1 MAPSKL
7 ETIDFNSFSN
17 IVAGAPRS
25 SKQKYHGI
33 DPTTKQPNW
42 DVPVATSEDI
52 EEAVAAANKAY
63 ADWKTTTWEYRT
75 ERIARFKDA
84 IEAYQEELIDL
95 LLKETGKPRQF
106 GAAEVKGVSGFMEWH
121 INLKEPKGE
130 TYDLEDRKI
139 VNKFVPLG
147 VAAAICPWNF
157 PLLLSLGKV
166 LPAVQMGNAIIVKP
180 SPFTPYTALKMVEIA
195 NQVFP
200 PGLVQALGGDDKL
213 GPALVDHPDIHK
225 ISFTGSIATGKKVM
239 AAAAKTVKRVTLEMG
254 GNDPSIVLPDA
265 DIAKAAPMVAMGA
278 FFNTS
283 QVCIASKRI
292 YVHSSIYDAFLEALV
307 NVTKSL
313 KVGSSNDDG
322 VMLGP
327 IQNSMQYEKVKT
339 FFKDTK
345 DHGYKFALGSGDVP
359 ETNGFFINPTII
371 DNPPDDS
378 MIVQEE
384 PFGPIVPVQKYDD
397 VDEVIRRANSSK
409 AGLGATVFGKDP
421 QKLQEVADKL
431 EAGSVW
437 INSFPAAG
445 PQAQF
450 GGVKESG
457 IGTEFGTL
465 GILAYANVKA
475 ITTFKDGAT
484 PSRG

>member
-1 MAPSKL
+1 MAPSRL
-7 ETIDFNSFSN
+7 DTIDFTTFSN
-17 IVAGAPRS
+17 IVNGEPRS
-25 SKQKYHGI
+25 SKTKYHGI
-33 DPTTKQPNW
+33 DPTSKQPNW
-42 DVPVATSEDI
+42 DVPVATSDDI
-52 EEAVAAANKAY
+52 EDAVAAANKAF
-63 ADWKTTTWEYRT
+63 AEWKTTTWEYRT
-75 ERIARFKDA
+75 ERIARFKEA
-84 IEAYQEELIDL
+84 LEAYQEEMTDL
-95 LLKETGKPRQF
+95 LLKETGKPRNF
-106 GAAEVKGVSGFMEWH
+106 GATEVQSCSKFMEWH

-130 TYDLEDRKI
+130 SYDLDDRTI

-254 GNDPSIVLPDA
+254 GNDPAIVLPDA
-265 DIAKAAPMVAMGA
+265 DIAKVAPMVAMGA

-292 YVHSSIYDAFLEALV
+292 YVHSSMYDEFLAALV
-307 NVTKSL
+307 NVAKSL
-313 KVGSSNDDG
+313 KVGSSNEEG

-359 ETNGFFINPTII
+359 ESKGFFINPTII
-371 DNPPDDS
+371 DNPPEDS
-378 MIVQEE
+378 LIVQEE

-397 VDEVIRRANSSK
+397 IEDVIKRANNSK

-437 INSFPAAG
+437 VNSFPAAG

-475 ITTFKDGAT
+475 ITTFKNN
-484 PSRG
+484 S